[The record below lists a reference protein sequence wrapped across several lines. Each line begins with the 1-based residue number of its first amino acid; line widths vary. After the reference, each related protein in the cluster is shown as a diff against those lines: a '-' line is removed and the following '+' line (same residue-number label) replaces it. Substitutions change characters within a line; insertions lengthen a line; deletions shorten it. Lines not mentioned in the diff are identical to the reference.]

1 MARGATHLC
10 ASGSRE
16 VHKVGLRLKDNR
28 EALMEYTRCPL
39 DNYIVRWTTT
49 LTATLFHAARP
60 EGGAGAARAA
70 WPFSLAADNLA
81 AGNSWDR
88 NPFRQKFTCK
98 SQRSEFHGGNKAS
111 SFVVP
116 HLSEQIMKLGQ
127 TTNAL
132 RRTRPVLTGTAP
144 SLEIRSCSLVGD
156 SAEL

>member
-70 WPFSLAADNLA
+70 CPFSLAADNLA

-88 NPFRQKFTCK
+88 NP
-98 SQRSEFHGGNKAS
+98 SEVHVQEPTFGVSRGKQGLFFCGPA
-111 SFVVP
+111 F
-116 HLSEQIMKLGQ
+116 I
-127 TTNAL
+127 
-132 RRTRPVLTGTAP
+132 RTDNETGADDKCPQADT
-144 SLEIRSCSLVGD
+144 SCAHRNCALVGD
-156 SAEL
+156 QELRPRWR